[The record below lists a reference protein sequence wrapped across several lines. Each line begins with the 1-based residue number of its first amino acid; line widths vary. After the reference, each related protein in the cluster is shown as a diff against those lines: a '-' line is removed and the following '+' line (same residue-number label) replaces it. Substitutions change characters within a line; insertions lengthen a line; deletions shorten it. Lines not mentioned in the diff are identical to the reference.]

1 MKSISVR
8 SSRPVAEVE
17 GTALYECVD
26 GAMPV
31 PGPRVAIVGLMHGN
45 EPVGGAVLNELE
57 ACIGDHL
64 SCGSVLTVR
73 ANLRAAALNVRHL
86 EDGVDMNRQWDA
98 DTLAR
103 LTASAEEDLCYE
115 ELRARQLAPLLL
127 GCDLILDI
135 HSTSRPSPACLLI
148 RDDQRHAEMALNF
161 GVKYIITGLH
171 EGGILDGGMCSNT
184 GMRAGEYSERVGFT
198 FEAGEHTDPGNTER
212 GWTLVQ
218 RVLGLMGM
226 WSPRLEESNVQP
238 EVYEVMERFRQ
249 SPAETTPYR
258 FVGYKGGEPGS
269 PRRGAARSLASFETI
284 EAGEVILRRGTSGEF
299 RAQGPFTILMPAPTA
314 APGTDLFYFTQR
326 RHGGLAFGQTRTT
339 VEAKSEATAVER
351 MIDLLN
357 DDDFERGCTWVSFES
372 RRALDMCADM
382 IGRASRMQADN
393 PHRRILVVGRGDWAF
408 DESERR
414 AGQRYRQAMR
424 RAVGERIP
432 IERVQLFRGASLG
445 WLDLLSTGSAAQMV
459 AEGGRKRLLKLW
471 LSVKQPHTVSVLVV
485 GDIDLALKSGNL
497 REIRVAIV
505 IEAATVEPDGV
516 SSRVRVAR
524 CGMFS
529 SRPQFLASVAQLLSS
544 LRAEHHML
552 MRQPNFR
559 DDPDVQKLLGED
571 GAIEA
576 STDPVLMKG
585 LRDRLYSMQI
595 DHWITRLRAE
605 VPKPVSFETD
615 EALGVW
621 LTDLI
626 VRTEILDTKALRDLL
641 IRRAGSG
648 WVADCAFLD
657 SRVNPPLEQQMVR
670 SSGRTR
676 IQQPLL
682 ATDVHQDNLERW
694 VGWKRYISGAQSIPG
709 ERGKDV
715 DVVFKEEEIQGR
727 VARWFRRAIELGKRS
742 PGDVRVVLAGDGM
755 TPTREREGHAWDVV
769 VAHRDLVTDA
779 NVGYLRI
786 QHTLGTNFSWMK
798 DICGLLLSRPPGE
811 PAAIQ
816 WEEAHGAVVNIVL
829 LCTRVADAAPSGDV
843 WSLED
848 WNIDACSVLV
858 SDLHAPGVAYK
869 LALFTESIGGAPP
882 SQELTHFGRS
892 HCEGLLRQGGI
903 RALENASR
911 YEFDRAIVP
920 QLERWVRRII
930 GASYYEDLGAMITED
945 DRVNW
950 VIGQLGI
957 SDTGLAKAL
966 VAELDS
972 SESVEVAARRVWEG
986 IRPWPGRLWGG
997 SKEVPRPP

>member
-1 MKSISVR
+1 
-8 SSRPVAEVE
+8 
-17 GTALYECVD
+17 
-26 GAMPV
+26 
-31 PGPRVAIVGLMHGN
+31 VAIVGLMHGN
-45 EPVGGAVLNELE
+45 EPVGGAVLEQLE
-57 ACIGDHL
+57 GCIAKHL
-64 SCGSVLTVR
+64 TCGSVLTVR

-86 EDGVDMNRQWDA
+86 DDGVDMNRQWDA

-115 ELRARQLAPLLL
+115 ELRSRQLAPLLL
-127 GCDLILDI
+127 GCDLILDL
-135 HSTSRPSPACLLI
+135 HSTSRPSPACILI
-148 RDDQRHAEMALNF
+148 RDDQRHAEVALKL

-184 GMRAGEYSERVGFT
+184 GMRAGEYSERLGFT
-198 FEAGEHTDPGNTER
+198 FEAGEHTDPGNAER
-212 GWTLVQ
+212 GWAVVQ
-218 RVLGLMGM
+218 RALSLMGM
-226 WSPRLEESNVQP
+226 WNAKLDELQVEP

-249 SPAETTPYR
+249 APAETTPYR
-258 FVGYKGGEPGS
+258 FVGYEGGEPGS
-269 PRRGAARSLASFETI
+269 PRRGAPRQLASFETI
-284 EAGEVILRRGTSGEF
+284 EAGEVILRRGPSGEF

-326 RHGGLAFGQTRTT
+326 RHGGLSFGQSRTS
-339 VEAKSEATAVER
+339 AKARNEATAVER
-351 MIDLLN
+351 MIDLLQ

-382 IGRASRMQADN
+382 IGRASRMRIDN

-424 RAVGERIP
+424 RAVSEGIP
-432 IERVQLFRGASLG
+432 VERVQLFRGASLG

-459 AEGGRKRLLKLW
+459 AEGSEKRLLKLW

-485 GDIDLALKSGNL
+485 GDIDLAMATGSL

-505 IEAATVEPDGV
+505 IEAATVEPDGI

-529 SRPQFLASVAQLLSS
+529 SRMQFLASVAQLLSS
-544 LRAEHHML
+544 LRSEHHVL
-552 MRQPNFR
+552 MRQPEFR
-559 DDPDVQKLLGED
+559 DDPSVQQLLGAD

-576 STDPVLMKG
+576 STDPVLMKR
-585 LRDRLYSMQI
+585 LRDRLYAMQI
-595 DHWITRLRAE
+595 EHWNSRLRAE
-605 VPKPVSFETD
+605 VPTAVHFESD

-621 LTDLI
+621 LTDLM
-626 VRTEILDTKALRDLL
+626 VRTEILDTKAIRDLL
-641 IRRAGSG
+641 VRPTDTG
-648 WVADCAFLD
+648 WVADCAFLEE
-657 SRVNPPLEQQMVR
+657 SAAPPVKEKIVR
-670 SSGRTR
+670 AGKRTR
-676 IQQPLL
+676 IHQPLL
-682 ATDVHQDNLERW
+682 AADVHQDNLERW
-694 VGWKRYISGAQSIPG
+694 VGWKRFVSGAQSIPG

-715 DVVFKEEEIQGR
+715 DVVFKEDEIQSR
-727 VARWFRRAIELGKRS
+727 VASWFRRATAMGRKA

-755 TPTREREGHAWDVV
+755 TPTREREGNAWDVV

-786 QHTLGTNFSWMK
+786 QHTRGTNFSWMK
-798 DICGLLLSRPPGE
+798 DVCGLLLSRPPGE

-829 LCTRVADAAPSGDV
+829 LCTRVPDAVPTGDV
-843 WSLED
+843 WSLEE
-848 WNIDACSVLV
+848 WNIEACSVLV

-882 SQELTHFGRS
+882 SQELIHFGRS
-892 HCEGLLRQGGI
+892 HCEGLLRQGGV

-930 GASYYEDLGAMITED
+930 GASYTEDLKSLPTEA
-945 DRVNW
+945 DRVSW
-950 VIGQLGI
+950 VVEQLGI
-957 SDTGLAKAL
+957 SDLGLARAL
-966 VAELDS
+966 VAALEG

-986 IRPWPGRLWGG
+986 IRPWPGRISASSMEG
-997 SKEVPRPP
+997 PRSP